1 MRRETTTF
9 ENDDAQR
16 DPSKSFDSWI
26 GAYTGRYS
34 TRVYNQQSTTNNR
47 QHQHVVHVQDQR
59 VGGVG
64 SGCHLKVVGHPTLQ
78 VKVGR
83 FPAVHVVRVLG
94 RGLVM
99 VGVVGVVGGFQTDG
113 DQHDNRLP
121 NDGPWRVGTCERKQ
135 KSVVGWLCEVERIV
149 SAAIIPHQKN
159 TTAAASLAVSSQY
172 HHWQHQC
179 GSISVAVGGYISPSR
194 EPSVF
199 VAGTTTSS
207 IDLFAIVHI
216 GRREWS
222 RAVLVVASRSL
233 AMAAAANNVL
243 WSVIVIDCID
253 RY

>member
-94 RGLVM
+94 RGLGRGLVM

-121 NDGPWRVGTCERKQ
+121 DDGPWRVGTCGKRKQ

-172 HHWQHQC
+172 HHWQHHC
-179 GSISVAVGGYISPSR
+179 GSINVATSLWQWVAISHRRGNPPCSWPAPPLRRSTCSPSCT
-194 EPSVF
+194 S
-199 VAGTTTSS
+199 AGENGPGPCWWWHLDRWPWRRRRTTS
-207 IDLFAIVHI
+207 F
-216 GRREWS
+216 GQ
-222 RAVLVVASRSL
+222 
-233 AMAAAANNVL
+233 
-243 WSVIVIDCID
+243 
-253 RY
+253 